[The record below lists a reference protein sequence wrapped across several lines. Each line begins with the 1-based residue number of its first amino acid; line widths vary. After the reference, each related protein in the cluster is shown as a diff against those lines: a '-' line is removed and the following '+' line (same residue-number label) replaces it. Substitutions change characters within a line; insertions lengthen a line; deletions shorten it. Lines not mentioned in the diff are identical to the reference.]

1 MVWVGLFNDFI
12 SWAIFVVKTQ
22 VIAEKK
28 PCLALGIY
36 LFFFS
41 LSLCTTCQTLTPNAI
56 FCIAPNWSSTEK
68 EYKEEVQLLNIVT
81 CVFWHAL
88 VIVTFPVFL
97 SSVFSTSTTSFLVS
111 DFSRVLNFILAMACS
126 KTTNTAEFQKF
137 LDTKQYCKSG
147 ILRYEQI
154 FGIDYVSVGGQTTTA
169 KFCSEHLDHLEEKQ
183 KVLDVGCGI
192 GGSAFYMAR
201 SIFKTRS
208 NHPVSIYQLKSSYST
223 NC

>member
-1 MVWVGLFNDFI
+1 M
-12 SWAIFVVKTQ
+12 
-22 VIAEKK
+22 
-28 PCLALGIY
+28 
-36 LFFFS
+36 
-41 LSLCTTCQTLTPNAI
+41 
-56 FCIAPNWSSTEK
+56 
-68 EYKEEVQLLNIVT
+68 
-81 CVFWHAL
+81 
-88 VIVTFPVFL
+88 TFPVVL
-97 SSVFSTSTTSFLVS
+97 SSVLRTLTTSFLVS

-137 LDTKQYCKSG
+137 LDTNQYCKSG

-208 NHPVSIYQLKSSYST
+208 NHLVSSLPTKSSYYT
-223 NC
+223 NVFNLLNKNDFTINFTQTKAILSLNNHAEKTGVWRLKCHKKQVQIKSPTDL